1 MSGPK
6 TGVRLIGVTG
16 WFECDGSGVHHEVC
30 SFLSDGR
37 ATKSAVVCDS
47 WEQAEQVLR
56 DHEAMEALRGADF
69 EVRGNRDRPTVA
81 AFWDARGNLMKT
93 AAKSDPATAILAAK
107 EADSE

>member
-47 WEQAEQVLR
+47 WEQAEHVLA
-56 DHEAMEALRGADF
+56 DHKAMEEAR
-69 EVRGNRDRPTVA
+69 
-81 AFWDARGNLMKT
+81 ARGVWPNTRADIAYAMGRRSNASSDYDDY
-93 AAKSDPATAILAAK
+93 AAALLDAAK